1 MKMGTEKKSEVIAL
15 VVLLAVAGVLLGRS
29 LLSGGGA
36 SAPPAAEPLA
46 SPAPGGGTAAPVR
59 WSRLDPRLDVT
70 KLETLRAR
78 TYTGDGRNLFHFG
91 AAPPP
96 APVTPSAR
104 IAANA
109 RADAARA
116 EAERRI
122 LAGPPPPPPLPLK
135 FYGFA
140 QAEGQPERIFLQ
152 FGEDS
157 YVVSQGDVIAHRYKV
172 LSIGK
177 VAVRIQDLTNLSTQE
192 VPLQRPAPGQ

>member
-15 VVLLAVAGVLLGRS
+15 VVLLAVAGGLLGRS
-29 LLSGGGA
+29 LLGGGGPATPAASPLAAVAPAASGGA
-36 SAPPAAEPLA
+36 TPL
-46 SPAPGGGTAAPVR
+46 GWTHV
-59 WSRLDPRLDVT
+59 DPRLDLT
-70 KLETLRAR
+70 KLTDLRAR

-109 RADAARA
+109 RAEAARA
-116 EAERRI
+116 ESQRRA
-122 LAGPPPPPPLPLK
+122 LEGPPPPPPLPLK
-135 FYGFA
+135 FFGFA

>member
-29 LLSGGGA
+29 LLGGGGA
-36 SAPPAAEPLA
+36 SAPDAAPLAAAPAASGA
-46 SPAPGGGTAAPVR
+46 AAPMG
-59 WSRLDPRLDVT
+59 WSRVDPRLNLT
-70 KLETLRAR
+70 KLTDLRAR

-96 APVTPSAR
+96 APVTPAAR

-109 RADAARA
+109 RAEAARA
-116 EAERRI
+116 AERRA

>member
-1 MKMGTEKKSEVIAL
+1 MKIGTEKRSEVIAL

-29 LLSGGGA
+29 LLGGGGA
-36 SAPPAAEPLA
+36 AAPAGAPLAVPAA
-46 SPAPGGGTAAPVR
+46 SGGATPQG
-59 WSRLDPRLDVT
+59 WSRVDPRLDLAT
-70 KLETLRAR
+70 LTALRAR

-104 IAANA
+104 IAA
-109 RADAARA
+109 AARA
-116 EAERRI
+116 AAARAQEQRRFT
-122 LAGPPPPPPLPLK
+122 GPPPPPPLPLK

-140 QAEGQPERIFLQ
+140 QAEGQPERVFLQ

-157 YVVSQGDVIAHRYKV
+157 YVVSQGEVIAHRYKV
-172 LSIGK
+172 VSIGK
-177 VAVRIQDLTNLSTQE
+177 VAVRIQDLTNLSMQE